1 MYYDSDNNKKEL
13 KGLRKQLRK
22 NLTPAEAKLW
32 GFLKS
37 GRLDNTHWRRQF
49 SIGNYIMDFYCPQK
63 KLCVELDGDMHFTME
78 GDEKDAIKTEFLAS
92 KGIRVV
98 RFENKEVWDN
108 IDAVLSEI
116 RYELNLCG
124 EECL

>member
-49 SIGNYIMDFYCPQK
+49 SIGNYNMDFYCPQK
-63 KLCVELDGDMHFTME
+63 KLCVELDGDMLFTLE
-78 GDEKDAIKTEFLAS
+78 GDDRDTIRTEFIAS

-98 RFENKEVWDN
+98 RFEKKEIWDN

-116 RYELNLCG
+116 RYELTLCG